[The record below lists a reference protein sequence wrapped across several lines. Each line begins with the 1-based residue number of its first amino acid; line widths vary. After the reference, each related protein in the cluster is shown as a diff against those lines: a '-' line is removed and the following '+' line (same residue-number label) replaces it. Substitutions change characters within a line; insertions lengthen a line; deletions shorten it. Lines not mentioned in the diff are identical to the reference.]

1 MVIKRVSPLSI
12 AKVSFVLYAVIG
24 LIVGG
29 IFGLFGAAI
38 GSLGSLGGEHQGAVS
53 MFPAAFLGVGAIV
66 ILPIVYGVMGAIFA
80 AIGAFVYN
88 IVAGWVGGIEIE
100 VQ

>member
-1 MVIKRVSPLSI
+1 
-12 AKVSFVLYAVIG
+12 
-24 LIVGG
+24 
-29 IFGLFGAAI
+29 
-38 GSLGSLGGEHQGAVS
+38 
-53 MFPAAFLGVGAIV
+53 MFPAAFFGVGAIV

-80 AIGAFVYN
+80 AIGAFIYN

>member
-12 AKVSFVLYAVIG
+12 AKISFVLYAVIG
-24 LIVGG
+24 FIVGG
-29 IFGLFGAAI
+29 IFALFGAAM
-38 GSLGSLGGEHQGAVS
+38 GSLASLGGEQRMS
-53 MFPAAFLGVGAIV
+53 MFPAAFFGVGAVI
-66 ILPIVYGVMGAIFA
+66 ILPIVYGVMAAIFS
-80 AIGAFVYN
+80 AIGAFIYN

>member
-1 MVIKRVSPLSI
+1 MVIKRVSPMSV

-24 LIVGG
+24 LIIGG
-29 IFGLFGAAI
+29 FFALFGAAM
-38 GSLGSLGGEHQGAVS
+38 GSLASLGGEQHTS
-53 MFPAAFLGVGAIV
+53 MFPAAFFGVGAVI
-66 ILPIVYGVMGAIFA
+66 ILPIVYGVMAAIFG

>member
-1 MVIKRVSPLSI
+1 MVIKRVSPMSV

-29 IFGLFGAAI
+29 CFALFGAAM
-38 GSLGSLGGEHQGAVS
+38 GSLASLGGGEQHAS
-53 MFPAAFLGVGAIV
+53 MFPAAFFGVGAVI
-66 ILPIVYGVMGAIFA
+66 ILPIVYGVMAAIFG

-88 IVAGWVGGIEIE
+88 IVSGWVGGIEIE

>member
-12 AKVSFVLYAVIG
+12 AKISFVLYAVIG
-24 LIVGG
+24 LIIGG
-29 IFGLFGAAI
+29 FFGLFGAAI
-38 GSLGSLGGEHQGAVS
+38 GSLGALGGEHQASS
-53 MFPAAFLGVGAIV
+53 MFPAAFFGVGAIV

-80 AIGAFVYN
+80 AIGAFIYN